1 MCQIKP
7 LILGIVFRI
16 KIRSYKWYTGYLIDN
31 YLNVS
36 FRTLR
41 SSGILQYFTLQI
53 DTLIAG

>member
-1 MCQIKP
+1 M
-7 LILGIVFRI
+7 
-16 KIRSYKWYTGYLIDN
+16 YTGYLIDN

-53 DTLIAG
+53 GTLIAG